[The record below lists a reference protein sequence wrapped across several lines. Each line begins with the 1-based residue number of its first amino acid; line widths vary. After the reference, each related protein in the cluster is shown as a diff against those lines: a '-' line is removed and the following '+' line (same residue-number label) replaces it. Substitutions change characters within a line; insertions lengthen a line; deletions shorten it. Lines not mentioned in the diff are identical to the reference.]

1 MRIERR
7 IERLPLEQRERIKKA
22 DELWLQVTLSA
33 GGKPAKDVIRLA
45 KTCSI
50 GVGRLR
56 RIAKRIGVVH
66 VKDGVDGGWIWT
78 LPGHRQ
84 WHRQWLGKGQIQS
97 SRVCQRRP
105 YEAWVRVGGWIW
117 RGIPKMVSR
126 VQSLL
131 DPRTLAKTARLKVTH
146 VQKAR

>member
-22 DELWLQVTLSA
+22 DDLWLQVTLSA

-78 LPGHRQ
+78 LPGAPAVAPAVA
-84 WHRQWLGKGQIQS
+84 GQRANTVQ
-97 SRVCQRRP
+97 P
-105 YEAWVRVGGWIW
+105 G
-117 RGIPKMVSR
+117 VS
-126 VQSLL
+126 
-131 DPRTLAKTARLKVTH
+131 KTSI
-146 VQKAR
+146 